1 MVSKSNNLETY
12 FIMLFQDTTCVQAV
26 HTAFKALAHQALWF
40 HPADFHVAVAYT
52 VGLIVHPDKRALFS
66 VISHTTGVH
75 VSALSDFLN
84 PAVLG
89 WPSDV
94 LFNTLIQSLPEG
106 GELITDLFVIPKD
119 HTHCMEARKMWSSG
133 HKRFVDG
140 QAYALL
146 LWTKAQQAV
155 VIGCRLLGEHDKRF
169 DVTLEM
175 IRYAL
180 ARGLQVKTLLAD
192 GDYCRVPLIKALRQL
207 QLFLVSKVRRDTWW
221 YVGTDEVQLNV
232 WAQTLAI
239 ETCHYYPGFGYAKG
253 IEIACHGCAPC
264 KLVVLR
270 PKRSSPVKDW
280 YFLLSSDVTLS
291 VPGVLRAKC
300 RRWRIEVVIRD
311 SSQQLGLKQHQ
322 GQLKTSLRHVLM
334 SFLAYNFLSGFKAQY
349 GRTIGY
355 WRKAWAQHYTQER
368 TRVSAKPLLPEP
380 CPPYFR
386 PSS

>member
-1 MVSKSNNLETY
+1 
-12 FIMLFQDTTCVQAV
+12 MLFQNTTVAREV
-26 HTAFKALAHQALWF
+26 HTAFGAAGHQTLWF
-40 HPADFHVAVAYT
+40 QEADFHIAVAYT

-66 VISHTTGVH
+66 VIRHTTGVH

-84 PAVLG
+84 PLVLG
-89 WPSDV
+89 WPSEV
-94 LFNTLIQSLPEG
+94 LFDTLISTLPTG

-119 HTHCMEARKMWSSG
+119 HTQCMEARKMWSSG

-146 LWTKAQQAV
+146 IWTKGPQTV
-155 VIGCRLLGEHDKRF
+155 VIGCRLLAEHDQRF

-175 IRYAL
+175 IRHAL
-180 ARGLQVKTLLAD
+180 TLGLQVCTLLAD
-192 GDYCRVPLIKALRQL
+192 GDYCRVPMIQALRQL
-207 QLFLVSKVRRDTWW
+207 GLALVSKVRRDMWW
-221 YVGTDEVQLNV
+221 YVGAHEVQLNV
-232 WAQTLAI
+232 WAPTVAI

-253 IEIACHGCAPC
+253 IQIACHGCPPC
-264 KLVVLR
+264 KLVIVR
-270 PKRSSPVKDW
+270 PKRSSPMKEW
-280 YFLLSSDVTLS
+280 LFLLSSDPTVS
-291 VPGVLRAKC
+291 VPAVLRAKR
-300 RRWRIEVVIRD
+300 RRWQIEVVIRD